1 MLCYIFESKKQALTI
16 ICHDLDI
23 KKGLKSERKMHDF
36 SPFFSK
42 KTDAEA
48 EFLNTA
54 PKYCRNHFLVKRFEI
69 KS

>member
-36 SPFFSK
+36 SPFFSE

-54 PKYCRNHFLVKRFEI
+54 QNVAEIIFL
-69 KS
+69 

>member
-36 SPFFSK
+36 TPFSVK
-42 KTDAEA
+42 KLMQKLS
-48 EFLNTA
+48 F
-54 PKYCRNHFLVKRFEI
+54 
-69 KS
+69 